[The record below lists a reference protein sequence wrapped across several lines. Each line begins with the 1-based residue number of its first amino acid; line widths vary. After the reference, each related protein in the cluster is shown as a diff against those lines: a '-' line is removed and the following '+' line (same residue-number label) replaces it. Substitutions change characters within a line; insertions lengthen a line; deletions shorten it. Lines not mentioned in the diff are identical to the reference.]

1 MKFNRVLF
9 LLLLVCTTMFSAS
22 AQDMVVKKNGTIIK
36 AKVIKVGSSEVE
48 YKKWTNQNGPI
59 YSISVNELFAI
70 NYQNGEKD
78 MFENNQ
84 NKTTNKR
91 RASMAK

>member
-22 AQDMVVKKNGTIIK
+22 AQDMIVKKNGTIIK

-48 YKKWTNQNGPI
+48 YKKWTNQNNI
-59 YSISVNELFAI
+59 HWYHATNDIT
-70 NYQNGEKD
+70 QR
-78 MFENNQ
+78 NQ
-84 NKTTNKR
+84 NWLP
-91 RASMAK
+91 